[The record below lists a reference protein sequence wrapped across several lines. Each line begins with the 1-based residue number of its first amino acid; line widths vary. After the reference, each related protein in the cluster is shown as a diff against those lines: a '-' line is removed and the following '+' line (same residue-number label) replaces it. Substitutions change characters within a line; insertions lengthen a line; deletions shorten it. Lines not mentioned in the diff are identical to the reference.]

1 MWECDKYPA
10 NSPNGSRESLKLAGQ
25 GADRRKIGCGNGIAF
40 AQPVEICSFLVA
52 PSETRLDADDLAIRV
67 LIPDGRTAQPR

>member
-1 MWECDKYPA
+1 MWECAKYPA
-10 NSPNGSRESLKLAGQ
+10 NSSNGSHESLKLAGQ
-25 GADRRKIGCGNGIAF
+25 GADRSTIGCANGIAF
-40 AQPVEICSFLVA
+40 AQPVEIRSFLVA